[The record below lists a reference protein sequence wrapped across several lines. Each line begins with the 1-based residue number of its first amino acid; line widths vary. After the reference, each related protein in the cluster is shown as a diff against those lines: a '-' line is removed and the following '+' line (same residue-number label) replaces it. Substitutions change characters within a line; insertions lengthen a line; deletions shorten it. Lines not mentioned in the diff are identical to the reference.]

1 MVSYPIDPGFSLN
14 QLRNRNFALFS
25 AFRGLEKLAWVLILL
40 FYSGAVLGLTLLTP
54 ADLANPDGTFARLLW
69 YFTYVL
75 ILFLTVLRLPYV
87 LRIVAFN
94 PILIVCV
101 FWCCL
106 SFLWSVHPDITFR
119 RAIALLMTTLA
130 GLSFAAR
137 YDWAKM
143 VQITA
148 FAMLLL
154 CIMSILVVLLMPAR
168 GIMHEIHAGAWRGPW
183 VEKNQMGGV
192 LAKGVAVALCAFAMS
207 PKKAW
212 LWIPTFLL
220 CFLMVLMTTS
230 KTSLLV
236 ALSVTGIFIALRIYR
251 RYFFL
256 RFPVMFFVLIVVS
269 SIAGGLIFFPAEV
282 LGLIGKDPTLTG
294 RTDIWVAL
302 GEAISKK
309 PYLGYGY
316 GVFWFDPLGPSYEIT
331 SLLEWEVPTAHNG
344 WVDSWLSGGAVLI
357 GLFSLLLFGTLILA
371 VRRIG
376 RGGVECYWVILSTF
390 TFIFFSMSESSI
402 LQQNDIAWFLFVAT
416 SSKLWAGEKPWWRP
430 GSVPY
435 DARLKI
441 SRR

>member
-1 MVSYPIDPGFSLN
+1 MVDYPINPGLIQS
-14 QLRNRNFALFS
+14 QLVNRNLAMFS

-40 FYSGAVLGLTLLTP
+40 FYSGAVLGLTLITP

-69 YFTYVL
+69 YFTYIL
-75 ILFLTVLRLPYV
+75 ILGLTVLRLPYV

-101 FWCCL
+101 LWCGL
-106 SFLWSVHPDITFR
+106 SFFWSIQPDITFR
-119 RAIALLMTTLA
+119 RSIALLMTTLA

-137 YDWAKM
+137 YDWGKM
-143 VQITA
+143 VQIIA
-148 FAMLLL
+148 FTMFIL
-154 CIMSILVVLLMPAR
+154 CIMTVVVVLVMPGR

-192 LAKGVAVALCAFAMS
+192 LAKGVAASICAFAMY

-212 LWIPTFLL
+212 LWIPTFFF
-220 CFLMVLMTTS
+220 CFLMVLMSTS
-230 KTSLLV
+230 KTSLLA
-236 ALSVTGIFIALRIYR
+236 ALAVTGLFISLRLYR
-251 RYFFL
+251 RFFFL
-256 RFPVMFFVLIVVS
+256 KVPVVFMVLLVTSLLILGLVV
-269 SIAGGLIFFPAEV
+269 FPAEL

-294 RTDIWVAL
+294 RTDIWAAL
-302 GEAISKK
+302 IDAISQK
-309 PYLGYGY
+309 PILGYGY
-316 GVFWFDPLGPSYEIT
+316 GVYWFDPLGPSYEIT

-357 GLFSLLLFGTLILA
+357 AIFSVLLLSTLGLA
-371 VRRIG
+371 IRRIG
-376 RGGVECYWVILSTF
+376 RGGVEAYWVILSLF

-435 DARLKI
+435 DARLKLT
-441 SRR
+441 RR